1 MNFETRIATANS
13 GSDYSDPSAADSRR
27 KKIMIAVV
35 IVAVLAFALAAYM
48 MNRGGDSVATAKAGN
63 AAGGKSADKQA
74 PTVSVVIP
82 GRQQVP
88 TIISATGSL
97 AARREMPVGVVGEGG
112 MVQRVLVEPGQW
124 VGAGQVLAVIERS
137 VQAQELN
144 QLAAQIN
151 VAQADARLAQ
161 AELERAQ
168 SLVSRGFVSKADIDR
183 KTATRD
189 AARARVAVAQAQLG
203 ASRARTG
210 RLDIRSPA
218 AGLIL
223 TRAVEPGQVVS
234 AGSGV
239 LFRVAKGGEMELR
252 ALLSDADLSKL
263 SVGLPVQVTPV
274 GSSVAINAQ
283 IWQLSPVID
292 PQSRQGIARIAVPYS
307 AAIRPGGFAAAKI
320 TAGNA
325 DTPLLPGSAVL
336 SDPKG
341 NYVLVVGEKNLVER
355 RDVVVGAVTDVG
367 ASIVSGLDGSE
378 KVVVSAG
385 GFLNPG
391 EQVIPAIQKTGA
403 R

>member
-1 MNFETRIATANS
+1 
-13 GSDYSDPSAADSRR
+13 
-27 KKIMIAVV
+27 
-35 IVAVLAFALAAYM
+35 
-48 MNRGGDSVATAKAGN
+48 
-63 AAGGKSADKQA
+63 
-74 PTVSVVIP
+74 
-82 GRQQVP
+82 
-88 TIISATGSL
+88 
-97 AARREMPVGVVGEGG
+97 
-112 MVQRVLVEPGQW
+112 
-124 VGAGQVLAVIERS
+124 
-137 VQAQELN
+137 
-144 QLAAQIN
+144 
-151 VAQADARLAQ
+151 
-161 AELERAQ
+161 
-168 SLVSRGFVSKADIDR
+168 
-183 KTATRD
+183 
-189 AARARVAVAQAQLG
+189 LG

>member
-13 GSDYSDPSAADSRR
+13 DSDYSDPSAADSRR
-27 KKIMIAVV
+27 KKIMIAAV
-35 IVAVLAFALAAYM
+35 IVAVLIFALAAYM
-48 MNRGGDSVATAKAGN
+48 MNRSGDSVATATAGD
-63 AAGGKSADKQA
+63 AAGGKSTDKQA

-112 MVQRVLVEPGQW
+112 LVQRVLVEPGQW

-239 LFRVAKGGEMELR
+239 LFRVAKGGEMELK
-252 ALLSDADLSKL
+252 ALLSDADLARL

-274 GSSVAINAQ
+274 GSSAAIDGQ

-307 AAIRPGGFAAAKI
+307 AGIRPGGFAAAKI
-320 TAGNA
+320 TAGSA

-341 NYVLVVGEKNLVER
+341 NYVLVVGEKNMVER
-355 RDVVVGAVTDVG
+355 RDVVVGAVTDIG
-367 ASIVSGLDGSE
+367 ASILSGLAGNE

-391 EQVIPAIQKTGA
+391 EQVIPAVVKAGA